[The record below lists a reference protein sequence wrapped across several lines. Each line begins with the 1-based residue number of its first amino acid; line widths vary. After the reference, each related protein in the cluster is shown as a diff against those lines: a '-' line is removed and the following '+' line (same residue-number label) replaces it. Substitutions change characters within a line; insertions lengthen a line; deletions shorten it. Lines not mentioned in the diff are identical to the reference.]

1 MGRKKRAKPFELV
14 DGWPEGVS
22 DDPIGR
28 IVQQFVLNL
37 RDAMEGRSIR
47 SVAAQVDMDHTALAA
62 ILAGKSWP
70 DLVVI
75 GTLERGLG
83 RELWPAGVSL
93 EELG

>member
-37 RDAMEGRSIR
+37 RDAMDGRSIR
-47 SVAAQVDMDHTALAA
+47 SVAAQVDIDHTALAA

-83 RELWPAGVSL
+83 RELWPAGASL
-93 EELG
+93 EEID